1 MISYCYSLLFG
12 LNGIFQLISSGLS
25 ILWYG
30 YRYRATLCTGQLHPI
45 TVCRTV
51 VLGVRWSCVECHYVF
66 LLLIPTQSAISSWW
80 LRLLLG
86 FYVHC
91 IYSEL
96 HLMLFETRLLWFYN
110 NVPPLDV
117 SSPGY
122 YRWIMMTSSNGIFFP
137 RYWPFVQGI
146 HRSPGEF
153 PHKGQW
159 RGALKFSLICARIN
173 GWVNNREV
181 GDLRRHKAHCDVIVM
196 KLSRTRYLRTPS
208 CHV

>member
-1 MISYCYSLLFG
+1 MFLRDTFISRVGVALTMCRMISYCFSFLFG
-12 LNGIFQLISSGLS
+12 FNCIFQLNSSGFS

-30 YRYRATLCTGQLHPI
+30 YRYRATLWTGQLHPI

-66 LLLIPTQSAISSWW
+66 LLLIPSQSAISSWW

-122 YRWIMMTSSNGIFFP
+122 YRWVMMTSSNGNFF
-137 RYWPFVQGI
+137 RVTGLLC
-146 HRSPGEF
+146 REF
-153 PHKGQW
+153 TGPP
-159 RGALKFSLICARIN
+159 
-173 GWVNNREV
+173 VN
-181 GDLRRHKAHCDVIVM
+181 
-196 KLSRTRYLRTPS
+196 SRTKASDAELWSFLWSAPE
-208 CHV
+208 